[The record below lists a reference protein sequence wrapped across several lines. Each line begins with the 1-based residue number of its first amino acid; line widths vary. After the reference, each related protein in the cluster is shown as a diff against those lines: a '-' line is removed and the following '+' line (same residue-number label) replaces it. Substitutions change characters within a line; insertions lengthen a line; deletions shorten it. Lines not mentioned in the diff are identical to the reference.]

1 MTACTRY
8 DLLAPMNLIGD
19 AAEKIATRLTWHT
32 SARDQVGI
40 AKDLA
45 DGKDIK
51 EVYGLGE
58 AGLFDEFF
66 CFLDQFGLKKLF
78 MRLEPKSKK
87 RESRVSFSV
96 AILIYLMRIVA
107 GLRFFWHIDP
117 VILHSQPLMRLVG
130 FNGRDVREGTCA
142 RGNKKSPEPNPG
154 EKQPTKIRGP
164 VCPEFI
170 SSFVV
175 AITGATLEKLFNGV
189 VGILAAHSFFPKNI
203 HAILDASEIQSSEE
217 CKGRGK
223 VKKEKAPSLRNRKGR
238 IRKVVEIVF
247 GFKIWVVWDPKSR
260 LPLAMRFAKINVD
273 DTQFAKE
280 VIKQAITN
288 LGDPVRI
295 VSIALDRGFMDGK
308 LLWWLQQ
315 RGIIFYIPAKSD
327 MNVYEDAISLIGSG
341 EVVHRER
348 KRCVGSGRN
357 KKTVVDRW
365 EAVGVKGLTSAGFYG
380 ELGSGSHQNRK
391 DFVANPI
398 NAVVVLHDPYKENNP
413 DSKTMVIL
421 TNDSVKKPLKVYDGY
436 DDRSEIENSLFRE
449 VKQAWFIQSPPRNT
463 IGGFRS
469 HTYLTIITMALTSA
483 FQAWME
489 QQEMLEK
496 GGQETGIRKFR
507 ERVKEENGNKLII
520 FDEDR
525 YAIFDAYEVLI
536 LCGQNVLMPRGVP
549 EKITKEDILI
559 KYGAWL
565 E

>member
-1 MTACTRY
+1 
-8 DLLAPMNLIGD
+8 MNLVND
-19 AAEKIATRLTWHT
+19 ASEKIAERLSWHT
-32 SARDQVGI
+32 AARDQTGI

-78 MRLEPKSKK
+78 LGLDPKNKK
-87 RESRVSFSV
+87 RKSPVSFSAV
-96 AILIYLMRIVA
+96 ILIYLMRIVA

-142 RGNKKSPEPNPG
+142 RGNKKTPPSNPPS
-154 EKQPTKIRGP
+154 EKKQPTKIRGP

-175 AITGATLEKLFNGV
+175 AITGAALEKLFNGV
-189 VGILAAHSFFPKNI
+189 IGILADHSFFPKKI
-203 HAILDASEIQSSEE
+203 HAILDASEIQSSQE
-217 CKGRGK
+217 CTGCGK
-223 VKKEKAPSLRNRKGR
+223 VSKEKAPSLRHRKGR

-260 LPLAMRFAKINVD
+260 LPLAMRFATINVD
-273 DTQFAKE
+273 DIQFAKE
-280 VIKQAITN
+280 VIEQAITN
-288 LGDPVRI
+288 LGDSVKM
-295 VSIALDRGFMDGK
+295 VSIALDRGFMDGS
-308 LLWWLQQ
+308 LLWWLEQK
-315 RGIIFYIPAKSD
+315 GILFYIPAKSN
-327 MNVYEDAISLIGSG
+327 MIVYQDAISLINNGIFAQ
-341 EVVHRER
+341 RER
-348 KRCVGSGRN
+348 KRYLGSGKN
-357 KKTVVDRW
+357 KKTMIDRW
-365 EAVGVKGLTSAGFYG
+365 EVVGIEGLTSAGFYG
-380 ELGSGSHQNRK
+380 ELASGSHQNRK

-413 DSKTMVIL
+413 NSKTMVIL

-436 DDRSEIENSLFRE
+436 DERSEIENSLFRE
-449 VKQAWFIQSPPRNT
+449 AKQAWFIQQPPRNT
-463 IGGFRS
+463 SDGFRA
-469 HTYLTIITMALTSA
+469 HAYLTIITMALTSA

-489 QQEMLEK
+489 QQEKLEK

-507 ERVKEENGNKLII
+507 ERVREENFSKLII

-536 LCGQNVLMPRGVP
+536 LGGQNVLMPRGVP

-559 KYGAWL
+559 KYGAHL

>member
-1 MTACTRY
+1 
-8 DLLAPMNLIGD
+8 MNLIND
-19 AAEKIATRLTWHT
+19 AAEKIADRLSWHT
-32 SARDQVGI
+32 ASRDQAGI
-40 AKDLA
+40 AKDIA

-78 MRLEPKSKK
+78 LRLDPKSKK
-87 RESRVSFSV
+87 RESPVSFSAV
-96 AILIYLMRIVA
+96 ILIYLMRIVA
-107 GLRFFWHIDP
+107 GLKFFWHIDS

-142 RGNKKSPEPNPG
+142 RGNKKNSPDPSAE

-175 AITGATLEKLFNGV
+175 AITGASLEKLFNGV
-189 VGILAAHSFFPKNI
+189 IGILAAHSFFPQKI
-203 HAILDASEIQSSEE
+203 HAILDASEIQSTQE
-217 CKGRGK
+217 CTGCGK
-223 VKKEKAPSLRNRKGR
+223 VTKEKAPSLRHRKGR

-247 GFKIWVVWDPKSR
+247 GFKIWVVWDPRSH

-273 DTQFAKE
+273 DTILAKE
-280 VIKQAITN
+280 VIEQAIAN
-288 LGDPVRI
+288 LDNQVKM
-295 VSIALDRGFMDGK
+295 VSIALDRGFMDGS

-315 RGIIFYIPAKSD
+315 KGIIFYIPAKSN
-327 MNVYEDAISLIGSG
+327 MIVYQDAISLIDNGIFAQ
-341 EVVHRER
+341 RER
-348 KRCVGSGRN
+348 KRYLGSGKN
-357 KKTVVDRW
+357 KKTVTDRW
-365 EAVGVKGLTSAGFYG
+365 EVVGIQGLTSAGFYG
-380 ELGSGSHQNRK
+380 ELASGSHQNRK

-413 DSKTMVIL
+413 NSKTMVIL
-421 TNDSVKKPLKVYDGY
+421 TNDSVNKPLKVYDGY
-436 DDRSEIENSLFRE
+436 DERSEIENSLFRE
-449 VKQAWFIQSPPRNT
+449 VKQGWFIQHPPRNT
-463 IGGFRS
+463 IDGFRA
-469 HTYLTIITMALTSA
+469 HVYLTIITMALTSA

-489 QQEMLEK
+489 QQEKLEK

-507 ERVKEENGNKLII
+507 ERVREENFSKLII
-520 FDEDR
+520 FDDDR

-536 LCGQNVLMPRGVP
+536 LGGQNVLMPRGVP
-549 EKITKEDILI
+549 EKITKEDILT
-559 KYGAWL
+559 KYGAYL

>member
-1 MTACTRY
+1 
-8 DLLAPMNLIGD
+8 MNIIND
-19 AAEKIATRLTWHT
+19 ATEKIGERLSWHTATR
-32 SARDQVGI
+32 DQNGI

-87 RESRVSFSV
+87 RESRVSFSA

-130 FNGRDVREGTCA
+130 FNGRDVREGTSA
-142 RGNKKSPEPNPG
+142 RGNKKTSEHNPPSE
-154 EKQPTKIRGP
+154 EKQPSKIRGP

-170 SSFVV
+170 SSFIV
-175 AITGATLEKLFNGV
+175 AITCPALEKLFNGV
-189 VGILAAHSFFPKNI
+189 ISILAAHSFFPKNI
-203 HAILDASEIQSSEE
+203 HATLDASEIQSSEE
-217 CKGRGK
+217 CKGCGK
-223 VKKEKAPSLRNRKGR
+223 VKKEKAPSLRHRKGR

-247 GFKIWVVWDPKSR
+247 GFKVWVVWDPTSR
-260 LPLAMRFAKINVD
+260 LPLAIRFAKINVD

-280 VIKQAITN
+280 VIEQANTN
-288 LGDPVRI
+288 LGDQVRI

-327 MNVYEDAISLIGSG
+327 MNVYEDAISLSENG
-341 EVVHRER
+341 VFAQRER
-348 KRCVGSGRN
+348 KRYIGSGRN
-357 KKTVVDRW
+357 KETVRDRW
-365 EAVGVKGLTSAGFYG
+365 EVVGVEGLTSAGFYG

-391 DFVANPI
+391 GFVANPI

-413 DSKTMVIL
+413 NTKTMVIL

-436 DDRSEIENSLFRE
+436 DDRSEIENTLFRE
-449 VKQAWFIQSPPRNT
+449 AKQAWFIQRPPRNT
-463 IGGFRS
+463 IDGFRT
-469 HTYLTIITMALTSA
+469 HVYLTIITMALTSA

-489 QQEMLEK
+489 QQEKLEK

-507 ERVKEENGNKLII
+507 ERVKEENSNKLII
-520 FDEDR
+520 FDGDR
-525 YAIFDAYEVLI
+525 YAIFDAYEVII
-536 LCGQNVLMPRGVP
+536 LCGKNVLKPRGVP
-549 EKITKEDILI
+549 EKITKEDILL
-559 KYGAWL
+559 KYGVWL